1 MRIRSLKPD
10 FWKSESMSKLD
21 PFSRLTAIA
30 LLNASDDYGY
40 FPANP
45 IILRGDIFPF
55 EEVARVSRALAHLSE
70 IGYIKLGTAQGQHQG
85 KKIGK
90 VVNFHLHQKVD
101 HPSKRIYSD
110 DSIVWDIV
118 TRESLASPRE
128 SLDQEQGAGS
138 REQGEEQGEY
148 QGVQGQQRE
157 REQLSAIYGRH
168 PVQARPPIPG
178 TTHVSEALEDF
189 LHE

>member
-1 MRIRSLKPD
+1 MRIRSLKPE
-10 FWKSESMSKLD
+10 FWKSESMSAID

-45 IILRGDIFPF
+45 TILRGDIFPF
-55 EEVARVSRALAHLSE
+55 EDVEKVSRALAKLSE
-70 IGYIKLGTAQGQHQG
+70 IGYIKVGTAKNAHQG

-101 HPSKRIYSD
+101 HPSKRVYTD
-110 DSIVWDIV
+110 DSIEWD
-118 TRESLASPRE
+118 TPPRETLASPRE

-138 REQGEEQGEY
+138 REQGLEKERN

-168 PVQARPPIPG
+168 PAQARPKIPG
-178 TTHVSEALEDF
+178 ATHIADDIEGILR
-189 LHE
+189 